1 MTMILHAVLSFAF
14 NAVDVILDHVPWQVG
29 VGIVLS
35 TGLIIQSVKIKHIET
50 HCKDKTADCTTRFA
64 DIIERH
70 DKLDDTV
77 RDLQTVTAELKGVIG
92 WLKKNGNGKNLTN

>member
-14 NAVDVILDHVPWQVG
+14 NAIGIVLEHVPWQIG
-29 VGIVLS
+29 AGIVLS

-50 HCKDKTADCTTRFA
+50 HCKDKTADCATRFE
-64 DIIERH
+64 DIIDRH

-77 RDLQTVTAELKGVIG
+77 RDLQNITSELKGVIS
-92 WLKKNGNGKNLTN
+92 WLKKNGNGKNVTN